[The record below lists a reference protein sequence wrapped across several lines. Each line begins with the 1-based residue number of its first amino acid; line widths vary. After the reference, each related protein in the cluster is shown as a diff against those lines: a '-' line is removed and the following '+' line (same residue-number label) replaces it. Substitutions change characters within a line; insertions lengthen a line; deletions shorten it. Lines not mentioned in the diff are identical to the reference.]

1 MRIQTRTIT
10 YMAVL
15 VATSIILT
23 RYFGA
28 MIPIA
33 GVGALRISFGEV
45 PIILAGLM
53 LGPLAGAL
61 TGAAADL
68 LGFVIN
74 SFGGP
79 YFPGFTLTAAL
90 TGMLPALLLKGTR
103 DKGYTWGQLLGA
115 ILIADVIT
123 SVILNTLWI
132 NMMYGKAIAV
142 LLPPRIIA
150 RSLLVPA
157 YTIIIHAIVRRSAAT
172 WVWTKNSVSAQ
183 RS

>member
-1 MRIQTRTIT
+1 MRVQTRTVT

-15 VATSIILT
+15 VAISIILT
-23 RYFGA
+23 RYFAA
-28 MIPIA
+28 MVPIA
-33 GVGALRISFGEV
+33 GVMAIRISFGEV

-53 LGPLAGAL
+53 LGPVAGAL

-68 LGFVIN
+68 LGVLIN
-74 SFGGP
+74 SYGGP
-79 YFPGFTLTAAL
+79 IFPGFTLTAAL

-103 DKGYTWGQLLGA
+103 DKGFTWGQLLVA
-115 ILIADVIT
+115 ILISDVIT
-123 SVILNTLWI
+123 SVILNTLWLHI
-132 NMMYGKAIAV
+132 MYGKAFAV

-157 YTIIIHAIVRRSAAT
+157 YTIIIHAIVRRSAST
-172 WVWTKNSVSAQ
+172 WVYTRNSLSTQ